1 MPRLADSTIGLV
13 DADRPRYD
21 RSSIRPGIVHIG
33 LGAFARAHLA
43 VYIDDLLA
51 AGHHDLGIIGV
62 SLHHDDTKR
71 ALEPQDWLYT
81 LGVVDG
87 DDMRPRVIGSIHTI
101 LHAPS
106 QPTELRTALATMPL
120 ITVTVTEKGYCWNPS
135 TRSLDTTLP
144 DVAHDIAHPD
154 QPRTLPGHLVLAARD
169 RREQRG
175 RR

>member
-1 MPRLADSTIGLV
+1 MPRGLATT
-13 DADRPRYD
+13 DRRC
-21 RSSIRPGIVHIG
+21 RPGIVHIG

-87 DDMRPRVIGSIHTI
+87 NDMRHRIIGSIT
-101 LHAPS
+101 PS
-106 QPTELRTALATMPL
+106 STPRPQPAEVRTALATMPL
-120 ITVTVTEKGYCWNPS
+120 VTVTVTEKGYCWNPVDPKPRHRRCPTCATTSS
-135 TRSLDTTLP
+135 TRTSPERFLAISCSPLATGATT
-144 DVAHDIAHPD
+144 A
-154 QPRTLPGHLVLAARD
+154 
-169 RREQRG
+169 G